1 MAGNKRSGRDVIFP
15 YSEEQL
21 EGKFTQYLE
30 DLKNG
35 EFARASVPHFCFY
48 IGITEDVLR
57 GFVRD
62 YSEKPES
69 AYYRR
74 ALQCKG
80 YLQFFRGQL
89 FSSSDWSGQLS
100 SRAQMLLEQDFG
112 DGIVYKAKDKTPPKT
127 EMLIR
132 FAEGD
137 ARAELAGK

>member
-21 EGKFTQYLE
+21 EGKFSQYLE

-80 YLQFFRGQL
+80 FLQYFRGQL
-89 FSSSDWSGQLS
+89 FSSPDWNGQLS
-100 SRAQMLLEQDFG
+100 SRAQVLLEQDFG
-112 DGIVYKAKDKTPPKT
+112 DGIVYKSKDKPTGK
-127 EMLIR
+127 
-132 FAEGD
+132 AEVTILFGD
-137 ARAELAGK
+137 GDPRAKCAGK